1 MVLIEHRAFYQFGF
15 FVPHNISVTP
25 EQVAG
30 LMPDFFSLNMLP
42 AIQSLPNI
50 YLGLGESPANLQQL
64 RFMTADKQLIVD
76 FELNHRYLI
85 QMTGLPGAKLPDYDF
100 FSNRVKEIIEKLEKK
115 VPIKAHRLSFV
126 TTGIGKK
133 MEKNQLDRINEKL
146 FTLPEKFRSHKP
158 IEWNSRQVC
167 REDKTINGRTEIL
180 NIIMNI
186 SRIEN
191 VHHFE
196 AKPTSFDG
204 IEVNFDINTFQGNNE
219 QRFSSDDVRPFL
231 AEAGGIQRE
240 LESSLEKI
248 ISE

>member
-1 MVLIEHRAFYQFGF
+1 
-15 FVPHNISVTP
+15 
-25 EQVAG
+25 
-30 LMPDFFSLNMLP
+30 
-42 AIQSLPNI
+42 
-50 YLGLGESPANLQQL
+50 
-64 RFMTADKQLIVD
+64 
-76 FELNHRYLI
+76 
-85 QMTGLPGAKLPDYDF
+85 
-100 FSNRVKEIIEKLEKK
+100 
-115 VPIKAHRLSFV
+115 
-126 TTGIGKK
+126 
-133 MEKNQLDRINEKL
+133 
-146 FTLPEKFRSHKP
+146 
-158 IEWNSRQVC
+158 
-167 REDKTINGRTEIL
+167 
-180 NIIMNI
+180 MNI